1 MPDVDAKLYAF
12 AINKKLK
19 YFHIYT
25 EEHGLVFISLKVD
38 ITPLGEN
45 RFFIFIFF
53 LCKMSDCN
61 FQKVPYSIVIS
72 ITFTMDIFV
81 MELVV
86 VECQIVSLLFIKL
99 NNSVSDHTVRELINN
114 EFVAKITTMNQIV
127 LLALN
132 IAFTVAN

>member
-12 AINKKLK
+12 AINKKLT

-25 EEHGLVFISLKVD
+25 EEHGLVFISLKVE

-45 RFFIFIFF
+45 RFLIFIFF
-53 LCKMSDCN
+53 ICKMSNCN

-86 VECQIVSLLFIKL
+86 VECRIVSLFFIKL
-99 NNSVSDHTVRELINN
+99 NNSVSDHTVRKLINK
-114 EFVAKITTMNQIV
+114 EFVAKITTMNQNV